1 MTMSNDDELRTLQQ
15 DVQRLLGR
23 CMLRLQQY
31 ERLIK
36 AMVADH
42 KFSGQMDALEQIKSE
57 QIDATASKTL
67 GTLVGDLIG
76 SYVVAGE
83 ISPPEAATTNSPEN
97 VNCFAMQMTLGL
109 PDADFVRVKRELRE
123 MVLLRNNLVHHFI
136 DQHDISSS
144 DGCRG
149 AKDALVTAYNRID
162 QHFGQLR
169 EWAEDMEKMRQMM
182 SEILQSEQFKDV
194 FVNGIAAD
202 GKVNWDASGVVNALR
217 EAFGALVVDG
227 WAPVDEAGKWIAKR
241 CPELL
246 PARYG
251 CLSWRQ
257 VVHNASILELRY
269 FEMDGRRTACYRE
282 KDSAV
287 TSR

>member
-42 KFSGQMDALEQIKSE
+42 KLSGQMDALEQIKSE

-109 PDADFVRVKRELRE
+109 PDAEFVRVKRELRE

-241 CPELL
+241 YPEQL